1 VNSFDRVTAAFGG
14 QAVDRVPF
22 AVWRHFYPDANE
34 GAAKLA
40 ETTIAFTKRHRL
52 DLIKYNPR
60 AHYHAEPWGTR
71 YRYGKDGHPVL
82 DRYAVRKPED
92 WARIGRKSIRE
103 LAFQELLYGMR
114 LVREVLPDTPL
125 VATIFTPLGVL
136 ERLAGKERVLA
147 DLRARTDDIVAALDA
162 VTETFA
168 DLAAA
173 CCEYADGIFLA
184 TTTWARRDTL
194 DEGEYRR
201 FGTAYD
207 LRVLAGARGAAL
219 NLLHVCGPDARVVEL
234 ARYPVAAVSWNPRLA
249 GNPDLA
255 AFLAAVPSRGAI
267 GGFSDEAFTANTTA
281 IAKREAREGLAQTA
295 GRRWLAAGGCTIPV
309 EARSANID
317 AASAELSP
325 GGAAALRA
333 TGAPAPASPR

>member
-1 VNSFDRVTAAFGG
+1 MNSFERVTAAFGG
-14 QAVDRVPF
+14 HAVDRVPF
-22 AVWRHFYPDANE
+22 AVWRHFYPDEHE

-40 ETTIAFTKRHRL
+40 ETTIEFTKRHQL

-71 YRYGKDGHPVL
+71 YSYGKDGHPVL

-92 WARIGRKSIRE
+92 WSRIRRKSVRE
-103 LAFQELLYGMR
+103 PAFQELLYGMR

-136 ERLAGKERVLA
+136 ERLAGKERVLT
-147 DLRARTDDIVAALDA
+147 DLRARTDQVVAALDA

-168 DLAAA
+168 ELAAA

-184 TTTWARRDTL
+184 TTAWANRGTL
-194 DEGEYRR
+194 DDGEYRR
-201 FGTAYD
+201 FGTTYD

-219 NLLHVCGPDARVVEL
+219 NVLHVCGRDARVVEL

-267 GGFSDEAFTANTTA
+267 GGFSDEAFTASSTA

-309 EARSANID
+309 GSRPENID
-317 AASAELSP
+317 AARDAL
-325 GGAAALRA
+325 GG
-333 TGAPAPASPR
+333 

>member
-1 VNSFDRVTAAFGG
+1 VNSFERVTAAFGG
-14 QAVDRVPF
+14 HEVDRVPF
-22 AVWRHFYPDANE
+22 AVWRHFYPDENE
-34 GAAKLA
+34 GAPKLA
-40 ETTIAFTKRHRL
+40 ETTIAFTKRHQL

-92 WARIGRKSIRE
+92 WARIGRKSVGE
-103 LAFQELLYGMR
+103 PAFRELLYGLR
-114 LVREVLPDTPL
+114 LVREVLPETPL

-136 ERLAGKERVLA
+136 ERLAGRERVLA
-147 DLRARTDDIVAALDA
+147 DLRTRTDDVVAALDA

-168 DLAAA
+168 EVAGA

-184 TTTWARRDTL
+184 TTSWARRDAL
-194 DEGEYRR
+194 DDGEYRR

-207 LRVLAGARGAAL
+207 LRVLAGARAAPL
-219 NLLHVCGPDARVVEL
+219 NVLHVCGPDARVVEL

-255 AFLAAVPSRGAI
+255 AFLSAVPSRGAI
-267 GGFSDEAFTANTTA
+267 GGFSDEAFLAGTTA
-281 IAKREAREGLAQTA
+281 IAKREGREGQRQTT
-295 GRRWLAAGGCTIPV
+295 GRRWLAAGGCTIPAESRGENV
-309 EARSANID
+309 D
-317 AASAELSP
+317 AARDAL
-325 GGAAALRA
+325 GG
-333 TGAPAPASPR
+333 

>member
-1 VNSFDRVTAAFGG
+1 MNSFERVTAAVSGH
-14 QAVDRVPF
+14 AVDRVPF
-22 AVWRHFYPDANE
+22 AVWRHFYPDENE
-34 GAAKLA
+34 GPAKLA
-40 ETTIAFTKRHRL
+40 ETTIAFTKRHQL

-71 YRYGKDGHPVL
+71 YRYGTDGHPVV

-92 WARIGRKSIRE
+92 WSRIRRKPLRE
-103 LAFQELLYGMR
+103 PAFQELLYGLR
-114 LVREVLPDTPL
+114 LVREVLPEMPL

-147 DLRARTDDIVAALDA
+147 DLRERTDDVVAALDA
-162 VTETFA
+162 VTATFA
-168 DLAAA
+168 DFAAA

-184 TTTWARRDTL
+184 TTAWARRDTL
-194 DEGEYRR
+194 DDGEYQR

-219 NLLHVCGPDARVVEL
+219 NVLHVCGPGARVVDL

-267 GGFSDEAFTANTTA
+267 GGFSDEAFGANATA
-281 IAKREAREGLAQTA
+281 IAKREARDGLAQTG

-309 EARSANID
+309 DSRAQNID
-317 AASAELSP
+317 AARD
-325 GGAAALRA
+325 ALV
-333 TGAPAPASPR
+333 G

>member
-1 VNSFDRVTAAFGG
+1 MNSFERVTAAVSGH
-14 QAVDRVPF
+14 AVDRVPF
-22 AVWRHFYPDANE
+22 AVWRHFYPDENE
-34 GAAKLA
+34 GPAKLA
-40 ETTIAFTKRHRL
+40 ETTIAFTKQHHL

-71 YRYGKDGHPVL
+71 YRYGKDGHPVV

-92 WARIGRKSIRE
+92 WSRIRRKPLRE
-103 LAFQELLYGMR
+103 PAFQELLYGLR
-114 LVREVLPDTPL
+114 LVREVLPEIPL

-147 DLRARTDDIVAALDA
+147 DLRDRTEDVVAALDA
-162 VTETFA
+162 VTATFA
-168 DLAAA
+168 DLATA

-184 TTTWARRDTL
+184 TTAWGRRDTL
-194 DEGEYRR
+194 DDGEYRR

-219 NLLHVCGPDARVVEL
+219 NVLHVCGSSARVVEL

-249 GNPDLA
+249 GNPELA

-267 GGFSDEAFTANTTA
+267 GGFSDEAFVASATA
-281 IAKREAREGLAQTA
+281 IAKREAREGLAQTG

-309 EARSANID
+309 DSRPQNID
-317 AASAELSP
+317 AARD
-325 GGAAALRA
+325 ALV
-333 TGAPAPASPR
+333 G